1 MYAFEYALDKQG
13 RRVLRGL
20 SFEETTE
27 FELLSAARPMDQSPD
42 GSLPDDLRWLELF
55 NKHERVAHQRP
66 PHNSNRSGASVVSSA
81 ARGMEPPVRVT
92 ANIASRVH

>member
-1 MYAFEYALDKQG
+1 MYAFEYTLDKQG

-27 FELLSAARPMDQSPD
+27 FELLSAARPMDRRAD

-55 NKHERVAHQRP
+55 NKHEHVRMRQ
-66 PHNSNRSGASVVSSA
+66 A
-81 ARGMEPPVRVT
+81 A
-92 ANIASRVH
+92 A